1 MAVVFA
7 HKRIEPLK
15 LLRYQAVDEGGGIAP
30 FQQEL
35 LHGPGDIRLG
45 AAVGR
50 AARERQ
56 ETAGRQEQ
64 YTYHFPRDGRPPLGA
79 NLQVCVP
86 RSLTI
91 INSDG
96 AAVNCTP

>member
-1 MAVVFA
+1 MAAVFE
-7 HKRIEPLK
+7 HERTETLK

-30 FQQEL
+30 FRQEL
-35 LHGPGDIRLG
+35 LHGLGDIRRG

-56 ETAGRQEQ
+56 ETAGRQYQ
-64 YTYHFPRDGRPPLGA
+64 NTCPFPRDGRPPSA
-79 NLQVCVP
+79 QIFRCVP

-91 INSDG
+91 INSDE
-96 AAVNCTP
+96 AAVNCPP

>member
-1 MAVVFA
+1 MAAVFE
-7 HKRIEPLK
+7 HERTETLK

-35 LHGPGDIRLG
+35 LHGLWYIRLG

-56 ETAGRQEQ
+56 EAAGRQEQ
-64 YTYHFPRDGRPPLGA
+64 YTYHFPRDGRSPRRKFEG
-79 NLQVCVP
+79 VCP
-86 RSLTI
+86 
-91 INSDG
+91 
-96 AAVNCTP
+96 AC

>member
-1 MAVVFA
+1 MAAVFA
-7 HKRIEPLK
+7 HKRTETLK

-56 ETAGRQEQ
+56 ETAGRQYQ
-64 YTYHFPRDGRPPLGA
+64 NTCPFPRDGRPLSA
-79 NLQVCVP
+79 NLQV
-86 RSLTI
+86 RSPHLLTI

-96 AAVNCTP
+96 AAVNCPP

>member
-1 MAVVFA
+1 MAAVFE
-7 HKRIEPLK
+7 HERTETLK

-35 LHGPGDIRLG
+35 FRGLGDIRLG

-56 ETAGRQEQ
+56 EAAGRQYQ
-64 YTYHFPRDGRPPLGA
+64 NTCPFPRDGRPPRRK
-79 NLQVCVP
+79 LQVCVP